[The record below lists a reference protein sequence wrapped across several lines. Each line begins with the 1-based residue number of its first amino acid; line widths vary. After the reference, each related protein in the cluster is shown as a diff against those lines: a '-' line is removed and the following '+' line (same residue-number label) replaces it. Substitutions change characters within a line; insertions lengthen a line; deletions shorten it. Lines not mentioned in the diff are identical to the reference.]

1 MNLKNYAYIYIR
13 INFIK
18 FWNLGCF
25 RCRKKKKVIT
35 NYEIEILFPI
45 MDQMEYEKV
54 IFKPTFK
61 IKLISLGNKN
71 S

>member
-1 MNLKNYAYIYIR
+1 MPKKVKI
-13 INFIK
+13 
-18 FWNLGCF
+18 
-25 RCRKKKKVIT
+25 CRKKKKVIT

>member
-1 MNLKNYAYIYIR
+1 MPKKVKI
-13 INFIK
+13 
-18 FWNLGCF
+18 
-25 RCRKKKKVIT
+25 CRKKKKVIT

-45 MDQMEYEKV
+45 MDQTEYEKF